1 MDNYIKPQIRHIGY
15 HNFSKN
21 HNNLSSPISAGK
33 RDNETINQASRK
45 GKIENLIN
53 KIENNILFFSN
64 TSNIINTNSFYV
76 DNNDL
81 KSNLSYRENVKLK
94 KKNEKL
100 KAKIYEMEEKLKS
113 YTYANNDSFIYLKEN
128 KKEKKKIDY
137 ELNKKQ
143 KLIKKNMKL
152 NEQYFNLKQR
162 YQNEKIFLFK
172 DKIKRK
178 INNLDSIFS
187 KFLDIMKSSSNQIS
201 QNNNNTNNF
210 TNNNEYLK
218 KDENEDFIDDENIN
232 FTEGDNLYTSSDE
245 NESSNQIQI
254 PLKQFEIISNK
265 GTPFAKS
272 ENGDMN
278 NFSKITYTNNSVNS
292 NRIIDRKK
300 NIKNGFDSLSKI
312 GPAII
317 ENLSIK
323 NNKFNSVKGNNT
335 IIRNN
340 KSNKRVSK
348 KI

>member
-1 MDNYIKPQIRHIGY
+1 MDKITKPQIRHIGY

-33 RDNETINQASRK
+33 RDNEKINYAFRK
-45 GKIENLIN
+45 GKIEGLIN
-53 KIENNILFFSN
+53 KIDNCILFFSN
-64 TSNIINTNSFYV
+64 TSNVINTNSSFQY
-76 DNNDL
+76 NDYL
-81 KSNLSYRENVKLK
+81 KSNVSYKEIQKLK
-94 KKNEKL
+94 LKNHNL
-100 KAKIYEMEEKLKS
+100 KEEIYEMEEKLKN
-113 YTYANNDSFIYLKEN
+113 YTYDNNESFIYLKEY
-128 KKEKKKIDY
+128 KKDKRMNFI
-137 ELNKKQ
+137 LNKHE
-143 KLIKKNMKL
+143 KLIKENKKL
-152 NEQYFNLKQR
+152 KEKYNQIKVQ
-162 YQNEKIFLFK
+162 YQNSQIYIYK

-178 INNLDSIFS
+178 MNNLDSIFS
-187 KFLDIMKSSSNQIS
+187 KFLDSFNSSSNQIS
-201 QNNNNTNNF
+201 QNNTNSNYIK
-210 TNNNEYLK
+210 NNNEYLK
-218 KDENEDFIDDENIN
+218 KEENEDFFDDENIN

-272 ENGDMN
+272 ENGDKN
-278 NFSKITYTNNSVNS
+278 NFSKITYTNNSINS

-323 NNKFNSVKGNNT
+323 NNKINSVKGNNT

>member
-1 MDNYIKPQIRHIGY
+1 MDNFIKPQIRHIRY

-21 HNNLSSPISAGK
+21 HNNMSSPISAGK
-33 RDNETINQASRK
+33 RDNETINYSLRK
-45 GKIENLIN
+45 KKIEKLIN
-53 KIENNILFFSN
+53 KIDNEILFFST
-64 TSNIINTNSFYV
+64 TSNIITNSSYL
-76 DNNDL
+76 DNNYL
-81 KSNLSYRENVKLK
+81 KSNVSYRENQKLIL
-94 KKNEKL
+94 KNNKIKE
-100 KAKIYEMEEKLKS
+100 KIYEMEEKLKQ
-113 YTYANNDSFIYLKEN
+113 YTYINNENFIYLKEH
-128 KKEKKKIDY
+128 KREKRQNYDLK
-137 ELNKKQ
+137 KKQ
-143 KLIKKNMKL
+143 KLIKKNKKL
-152 NEQYFNLKQR
+152 KAQYFQLKEI
-162 YQNEKIFLFK
+162 YQNEKIFFIK

-187 KFLDIMKSSSNQIS
+187 KFLDTIKSSSNQIS
-201 QNNNNTNNF
+201 QNINNTNVI
-210 TNNNEYLK
+210 TNNNEYFK
-218 KDENEDFIDDENIN
+218 KGENEDFADDENII

-272 ENGDMN
+272 ENDDRN
-278 NFSKITYTNNSVNS
+278 NFSKITFTNNSVNS

-323 NNKFNSVKGNNT
+323 NNKINSVKGNNT